1 MICHFTKKILCEF
14 SNTNYQNSL
23 VILIL
28 KEKYMKR
35 LFDVFLSIIGILL
48 SFPVVIFFIT
58 LVFLEDRSNP
68 LYIAK
73 RIGIKGREFNLI
85 KIRTMI
91 IGAELTKV
99 DSTVENDIRITKI
112 GSYIRKYK
120 IDELT
125 QFFNILVGQMS
136 FVGPRPNVK
145 RDTDLYTNLELSLL
159 SVKPGLTDFSSII
172 FSDESKILANSI
184 NPDISY
190 NQLIRPWKSK
200 LGLFYIKKANL
211 FLDLQLIF
219 ATFISIISR
228 KKSLEIV
235 SQLLKKHNASTDL
248 VELSLRKK
256 PLYPSPPPGSDKIVQ
271 SRNI

>member
-1 MICHFTKKILCEF
+1 
-14 SNTNYQNSL
+14 
-23 VILIL
+23 
-28 KEKYMKR
+28 MKR
-35 LFDVFLSIIGILL
+35 LIDILFSIIGIIL
-48 SFPVVIFFIT
+48 SFPLVIFFLT
-58 LVFLEDRSNP
+58 LVFFEDKSNP

-85 KIRTMI
+85 KIRTML

-99 DSTVENDIRITKI
+99 DSTSENDERITKM
-112 GSYIRKYK
+112 GYFIRKYK

-125 QFFNILVGQMS
+125 QFINIFMGQMS

-145 RDTDLYTNLELSLL
+145 RDTDLYTNLEIGLL

-172 FSDESKILANSI
+172 FSDESKILANSKD
-184 NPDISY
+184 PDISY
-190 NQLIRPWKSK
+190 NQLIRPWKSR

-219 ATFISIISR
+219 ATFISIFNR
-228 KKSLEIV
+228 KKSLEII
-235 SQLLKKHNASTDL
+235 SKLLEKYNAPKDL
-248 VELSLRKK
+248 IQLSLRNK
-256 PLYPSPPPGSDKIVQ
+256 PLYPAPPPGSDKIIQ